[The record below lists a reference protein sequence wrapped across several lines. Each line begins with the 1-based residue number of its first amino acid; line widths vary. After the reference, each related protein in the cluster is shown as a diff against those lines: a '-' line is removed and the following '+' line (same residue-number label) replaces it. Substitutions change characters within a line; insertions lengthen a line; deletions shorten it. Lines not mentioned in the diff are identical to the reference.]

1 MIKNATQT
9 TYYLDKNATQTT
21 VTYSYYLDTVID
33 LLRIKG
39 YEPAPCR
46 MKIEY
51 NYIHSKSIDECV
63 KSFL

>member
-1 MIKNATQT
+1 MI
-9 TYYLDKNATQTT
+9 KNATQTT

-51 NYIHSKSIDECV
+51 NYIHSKTIDECV

>member
-1 MIKNATQT
+1 MTNKHATQ
-9 TYYLDKNATQTT
+9 YDIGYSEYLD
-21 VTYSYYLDTVID
+21 SVID
-33 LLRIKG
+33 ALRIKG

-51 NYIHSKSIDECV
+51 NYIHSKTIEECV

>member
-1 MIKNATQT
+1 MINNDIQT
-9 TYYLDKNATQTT
+9 TYYLDKKCTQTT

-39 YEPAPCR
+39 YEPSPCR

-51 NYIHSKSIDECV
+51 NYIHSKTIDECV
-63 KSFL
+63 KSFV